1 MVSGNTKVY
10 LSHIPV
16 LTGEGDPPQFSFENL
31 HNLIWSAP
39 HTIKFVIRDRVF
51 PGGILQMWKTKY
63 FLLLRFGIPEGIN
76 QLQNDALTCLVLND
90 FLVFSGKRLIALDM
104 AGMMLNP
111 STCKKTK
118 LSSSDLLYTDFVI
131 VTSLE

>member
-1 MVSGNTKVY
+1 
-10 LSHIPV
+10 
-16 LTGEGDPPQFSFENL
+16 
-31 HNLIWSAP
+31 
-39 HTIKFVIRDRVF
+39 
-51 PGGILQMWKTKY
+51 MWKTKY

-118 LSSSDLLYTDFVI
+118 LSSSYDLLCTDFVI

>member
-1 MVSGNTKVY
+1 
-10 LSHIPV
+10 
-16 LTGEGDPPQFSFENL
+16 
-31 HNLIWSAP
+31 
-39 HTIKFVIRDRVF
+39 
-51 PGGILQMWKTKY
+51 MWKTKY

-104 AGMMLNP
+104 AGIMLNP

-118 LSSSDLLYTDFVI
+118 LTKLSSYDLLCTDFVI